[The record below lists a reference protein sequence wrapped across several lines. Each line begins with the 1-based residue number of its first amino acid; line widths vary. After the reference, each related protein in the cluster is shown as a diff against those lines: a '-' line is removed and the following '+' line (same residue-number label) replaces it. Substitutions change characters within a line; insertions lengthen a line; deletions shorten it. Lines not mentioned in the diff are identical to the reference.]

1 MLRGVSVNAPK
12 KFTMVRKIHRENDHT
27 SIDPSLSGNKAPGP
41 YIIYWC
47 GFFLSVLKIDTIV
60 IMLCLFTT
68 VFINTNVRID
78 IVKVLLMLHN
88 IYSVR
93 HKFRHPC

>member
-12 KFTMVRKIHRENDHT
+12 KFTMVCKIHRENDRT
-27 SIDPSLSGNKAPGP
+27 SVDPSLSGKEARDNISFTGV
-41 YIIYWC
+41 C
-47 GFFLSVLKIDTIV
+47 VLKIYTIV

-78 IVKVLLMLHN
+78 IVKVSLMLHN
-88 IYSVR
+88 IYSGR
-93 HKFRHPC
+93 HTFRHPC